1 MKQEKIQAT
10 HLKRKAVIYIRQS
23 SLRQVEQHQE
33 SRQRQ
38 YQLVEQAKAKGWPE
52 AQCEVIDEDLGISG
66 AQSHNRPG
74 YQRLIS
80 MLALREV
87 GIVFG
92 LEVSRLARNSLDMYQ
107 LLELAAA
114 FDVLIADEDGLYEP
128 ADFNDRLLLGLKGTI
143 SEVEL
148 YQIRARLGRGKLH
161 KAKRGALKQRQPIGL
176 DWDPLAEKP
185 RLAVDQSVRHA
196 VARVFELFSKLRSVR
211 SVLRHLRKT
220 GEELPFQRFY
230 RGLEREIGWRR
241 PCYDAIYGI
250 LTNPTYAGVFCY
262 GKRKKVYDPVNQTYH
277 VRNRPREEW
286 AVFLENHHP
295 GYISL
300 ETFEE
305 NLKTIANNR
314 PQFEDSQGAAR
325 RGPTLLQGLVYCQ
338 HCGHKMRVRYSNS
351 TPYYTC
357 DAAHR
362 RFGDPICNRASAKR
376 VDALVAE
383 LFLEVIN
390 GDTLA
395 MSLAFEEQLGDET
408 AQAERGWQ
416 EKLQRLEYEA
426 NLARRRYEL
435 VDPENRLVAQTLET
449 EWDQKLLTLEKTR
462 QDYRTQRHTAYER
475 QSTLAQMQTVVSQ
488 LRDIWDQDQV
498 SMQDKKELLRCLIEK
513 VFLENQGRLIRTQ
526 VCWYGGATSELDVPK
541 YLFSSPHLY
550 HKITQFAKAHTD
562 REIAALLNQE
572 GLTTVKG
579 RPWSSRRVMDFRLS
593 NAIPSGFTT
602 NVDLRIPDT
611 GFITSAEAAKQL
623 GISQTTVQKWYRY
636 GLLPGKHD
644 GAQAPLWIRWSEDL
658 GARLTGGATPDPRMV
673 SVRSLCKQMDKTRK
687 EVYTWALENNHPI
700 YRLRRGTLMRFYVL
714 PQQISPPLE

>member
-1 MKQEKIQAT
+1 MKREKIQAS

-23 SLRQVEQHQE
+23 SMQQVEQHQE
-33 SRQRQ
+33 SRKRQ
-38 YQLVEQAKAKGWPE
+38 YQLVERAKKIGWGE
-52 AQCEVIDEDLGISG
+52 AECEVIDDDLGISG

-74 YQRLIS
+74 FQRLIS

-114 FDVLIADEDGLYEP
+114 FDVLIGDEDGIYDP

-148 YQIRARLGRGKLH
+148 HQIRTRLGRGKLH
-161 KAKRGALKQRQPIGL
+161 KAKRGALKQRQPIGM
-176 DWDPLAEKP
+176 DWDPIAERP

-211 SVLRHLRKT
+211 SVLLHLRKT
-220 GEELPFQRFY
+220 GQELPFQRIY
-230 RGLEREIGWRR
+230 RDLGREIRWRR

-250 LTNPTYAGVFCY
+250 LTNPTYAGVFCF
-262 GKRKKVYDPVNQTYH
+262 GRRKKVYDPIKQTYRVH
-277 VRNRPREEW
+277 HRPRDEW
-286 AVFLENHHP
+286 DVFLENHHP

-300 ETFEE
+300 QTFEE
-305 NLKTIANNR
+305 NLKIMANNR
-314 PQFEDSQGAAR
+314 PQFENSQGAAR

-357 DAAHR
+357 DAARR

-390 GDTLA
+390 PDTLE
-395 MSLAFEEQLGDET
+395 MSLAFEEQLGEE
-408 AQAERGWQ
+408 AVQAERGWK
-416 EKLQRLEYEA
+416 EKLQRLEYGA

-449 EWDQKLLTLEKTR
+449 EWNQKLLALEKTR
-462 QDYRTQRHTAYER
+462 KDFEAQKTTPHER
-475 QSTLAQMQTVVSQ
+475 QSTLEQMYSVVSR
-488 LRDIWDQDQV
+488 LRAIWYQDQT

-513 VFLENQGRLIRTQ
+513 VFFENRGRLIRTQ

-550 HKITQFAKAHTD
+550 HEITQLAKTHTD
-562 REIAALLNQE
+562 REIAALLNDQ

-579 RPWSSRRVMDFRLS
+579 RPWSPRRVMDFRLS

-602 NVDLRIPDT
+602 NADLRIPDT

-623 GISQTTVQKWYRY
+623 GVNQTTIQKWYRY

-644 GAQAPLWIRWSEDL
+644 GGQAPLWIRWSDDVEY
-658 GARLTGGATPDPRMV
+658 RFTGGATPDPRMV
-673 SVRSLCKQMDKTRK
+673 SVRSLCKQLDKTRK
-687 EVYTWALENNHPI
+687 EVYTWALENNHTI
-700 YRLRRGTLMRFYVL
+700 YRLRRGTLMWFYIL
-714 PQQISPPLE
+714 PRQLSPPLE